1 MSTFVAQQILAGHPP
16 GPRIGAQEQQGR
28 EQLHLPAALAGQ
40 AHPGVEGGLEPS
52 AC

>member
-1 MSTFVAQQILAGHPP
+1 MPTFVAPEILAGHPP
-16 GPRIGAQEQQGR
+16 GPRIGGQGQQGR
-28 EQLHLPAALAGQ
+28 EQLHLPAAPAGL